1 VQVGPPPQERP
12 LNFQFEVG
20 KTKAPVKDARERT
33 EPVIGMENA
42 ANAKK
47 AVTPQPLCP
56 HLETPSAL
64 SLVLHSALGDY
75 LK

>member
-1 VQVGPPPQERP
+1 MGLPHIERP

>member
-1 VQVGPPPQERP
+1 MESALIP
-12 LNFQFEVG
+12 
-20 KTKAPVKDARERT
+20 ARERT
-33 EPVIGMENA
+33 QPVIGMGNA

>member
-1 VQVGPPPQERP
+1 MGLPHIERP
-12 LNFQFEVG
+12 LNFQFEVANDG
-20 KTKAPVKDARERT
+20 ICLIPARERT
-33 EPVIGMENA
+33 QPVIGMENA

>member
-1 VQVGPPPQERP
+1 
-12 LNFQFEVG
+12 
-20 KTKAPVKDARERT
+20 VKDARERT

>member
-1 VQVGPPPQERP
+1 MESALIP
-12 LNFQFEVG
+12 
-20 KTKAPVKDARERT
+20 ARERT
-33 EPVIGMENA
+33 QPVIGMGNA

-47 AVTPQPLCP
+47 VVTPQPLCL